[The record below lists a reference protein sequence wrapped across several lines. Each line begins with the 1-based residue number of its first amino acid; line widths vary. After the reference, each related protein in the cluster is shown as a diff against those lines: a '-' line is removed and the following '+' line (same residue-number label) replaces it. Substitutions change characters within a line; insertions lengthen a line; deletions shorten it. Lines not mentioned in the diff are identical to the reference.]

1 MKKSIL
7 NFIVK
12 HISNNKASLLLL
24 IFPAVQLLN
33 LQLIAD
39 GELKTAL
46 SDLIQA
52 LTSIAAAILML
63 IASHKLKKEN
73 DLSNH
78 GWSLI
83 GISLSFFSIGMVAFF
98 VVENILKIS
107 PYPGIADVFFML
119 FYPFVIIGFKKLP
132 KEKISFAKKMNI
144 FLDVSAFALVAAMF
158 IWHFNLK
165 ILLDSLQTEPNA
177 GIWMSLC
184 YTISDTI
191 LLLVL
196 FYWMVLKLDQGRQY
210 VPMLLLVTGGFFLI
224 AADLFQG
231 YIATYSNFTSGSF
244 VDLGWVMFSTLCAM
258 AAINLTNSL
267 NENKKKEDF
276 LYPEFVR
283 SLWTVGLTYFW
294 IGMAFFMLVWAF
306 YNKQRVDTGVLLVG
320 VVGAIVVAVT
330 RQIRSVYEKTKLYEH
345 LRKAHNE
352 LEQKVIERTAE
363 LQHRN
368 DLLEQSER
376 KFRGIF
382 DSSFSFIGMLSKEG
396 ILTEINQ
403 TALEKAALTR
413 EEVIGKFFWDTPWWS
428 NSTETQ
434 ELIKE
439 AVAKA
444 FLGNIFFSEVEYR
457 NQDGASLTMQLSI
470 KPIFDKKG
478 NVTILIPEGYDI
490 TEQKNAIDKLIRSE
504 KKYRYLMENMN
515 EAIMQ
520 VDNDDRIVFV
530 NKKFSELLGFGYE
543 EVVGQIGYEILM
555 DQEEQSRIIE
565 MNKLR
570 RKKIASQYEL
580 RFNTKGG
587 KKLDFLISGAPIF
600 DDENV
605 VIGSIGVMTDI
616 TDRKMAEKA
625 LIDSEKF
632 NKILF
637 ESSRNPIVVMEAETG
652 TYVNCNEAAVKI
664 YNLNSREDTIGKTP
678 VDFSAEFQYDGTP
691 SSVKAKRYIDECLKK
706 GSIIFDWLHQRP
718 NGEQWDAE
726 VHLMHFKLKNKDMMQ
741 FSLLD
746 VTEKRQIQI
755 KIENARKFVE
765 FIINSLPSAIITID
779 SNLNVTQ
786 YNSSAEKFRTNSDA
800 QASNIFERFANLKFA
815 SDSLEK
821 SVREGLVVTD
831 SKIIF
836 DDESNSKVY
845 DIKIIPL
852 AGIADAG
859 SIIVIDD
866 VTNKKKMEQI
876 LIENEKMVSIA
887 GLAAGMAHEINNP
900 LGTIVQGCQNI
911 NRRVSVDLPK
921 NSEVAQRIGIDLS
934 IVNSYMKERQIQEI
948 IDSMMKAATK
958 AAEIIR
964 NMLQFSRKSESKR
977 VKYPIDKLIDEVIE
991 LTYNDYGLKK
1001 KYDMRSIK
1009 IVRDYEAGIPEISI
1023 TVTEIQQVLFNLI
1036 QNAAHALRLE
1046 NDPNKHP
1053 TLIFRLRRKGAYLV
1067 IEVEDNGPGIPEKI
1081 RKRVFEPFFTTKNV
1095 GEGTGLGLSVS
1106 YMIVKNNHN
1115 GNIVVNSQLGKGS
1128 VFSVE
1133 LPLERGRHEESKSIN
1148 S

>member
-1 MKKSIL
+1 MEKPIQNYVSRQIL
-7 NFIVK
+7 K
-12 HISNNKASLLLL
+12 NKTFLLLL
-24 IFPAVQLLN
+24 IFPMLQLLN
-33 LQLIAD
+33 LQFIED
-39 GELKTAL
+39 SEVKKIL

-52 LTSIAAAILML
+52 LTAIIAAILMFISSSRL
-63 IASHKLKKEN
+63 RSEN
-73 DLSNH
+73 DISTH
-78 GWSLI
+78 GWSVI
-83 GISLSFFSIGMVAFF
+83 SISLAFFAIGMISFLI
-98 VVENILKIS
+98 VESVLKIS
-107 PYPGIADVFFML
+107 PYPGISDIFFIL
-119 FYPFVIIGFKKLP
+119 FYPFVVVGLKYLP
-132 KEKISFAKKMNI
+132 KEKISFAKKMNL

-165 ILLDSLQTEPNA
+165 ILLNSLQTEPNT
-177 GIWMSLC
+177 GVWMSLC
-184 YTISDTI
+184 YTIFDTI
-191 LLLVL
+191 LLLIL
-196 FYWMVLKLDQGRQY
+196 FYWMVLKLDQGGQY
-210 VPMLLLVTGGFFLI
+210 VPLLLLVTGGFFLI

-231 YIATYSNFTSGSF
+231 YIATYTNFTSGSL

-258 AAINLTNSL
+258 AATNLSTSIG
-267 NENKKKEDF
+267 KSKAKED
-276 LYPEFVR
+276 YIHSDFVR
-283 SLWTVGLTYFW
+283 NLWTVGLTYFW
-294 IGMAFFMLVWAF
+294 IGLAFFMLVWAF
-306 YNKQRVDTGVLLVG
+306 FNKQNVDTVVLLIG
-320 VVGAIVVAVT
+320 VVGAIIVAVT
-330 RQIRSVYEKTKLYEH
+330 RQVRSVFEKTKLYEH

-363 LQHRN
+363 LQFRN

-376 KFRGIF
+376 KFKGIF
-382 DSSFSFIGMLSKEG
+382 NSSFSFIGMLSKDG
-396 ILTEINQ
+396 ILIEINQ
-403 TALEKAALTR
+403 TALDKISYKR
-413 EEVIGKFFWDTPWWS
+413 EDVIGKLFWETPWWS
-428 NSTETQ
+428 LSNKSRNI
-434 ELIKE
+434 IKE
-439 AVAKA
+439 AILKA
-444 FLGNIFFSEVEYR
+444 LLGNVFLSEVEYY
-457 NQDGASLTMQLSI
+457 NHDGIPLTMQLSI
-470 KPIFDKKG
+470 KPIFDKRG
-478 NVTILIPEGYDI
+478 EVTILIPEGYDI
-490 TEQKNAIDKLIRSE
+490 TEQKNAIDSLIKNE
-504 KKYRYLMENMN
+504 KKYRFLMENMN
-515 EAIMQ
+515 EALMQ
-520 VDNDDRIVFV
+520 VDNDDRVVFV
-530 NKKFSELLGFGYE
+530 NKKFSELLGYKPE
-543 EVVGQIGYEILM
+543 EIVGKIGYEILM
-555 DQEEQSRIIE
+555 DKGEQNTIIE

-570 RKKIASQYEL
+570 RQEIASQYEI
-580 RFNTKGG
+580 RFNTKDG

-600 DDENV
+600 SDTNV

-616 TDRKMAEKA
+616 TDRKMAERA
-625 LIDSEKF
+625 LIESERF

-652 TYVNCNEAAVKI
+652 VYVNSNDAAVKI
-664 YNLNSREDTIGKTP
+664 YKYNSREETIGKTP
-678 VDFSAEFQYDGTP
+678 IDVSPEFQYDGTP
-691 SSVKAKRYIDECLKK
+691 STVKAKFYIGECLKK

-718 NGEQWDAE
+718 NGELWDAE
-726 VHLMHFKLKNKDMMQ
+726 VHLMHFKLKNRDMMQ

-746 VTEKRQIQI
+746 VTEKRQIQS

-765 FIINSLPSAIITID
+765 YIINSLPSAIITID

-786 YNSSAEKFRTNSDA
+786 YNSSAEKFRTCSDSKA
-800 QASNIFERFANLKFA
+800 ANIFERFANLKFA
-815 SDSLEK
+815 SELLNK
-821 SVREGLVVTD
+821 SVSEGLVVTD
-831 SKIIF
+831 SKIIY

-852 AGIADAG
+852 VGITDSG
-859 SIIVIDD
+859 SIVVVDD

-921 NSEVAQRIGIDLS
+921 NIEVAERLAID
-934 IVNSYMKERQIQEI
+934 INVVNSYLKERQIQEI

-1009 IVRDYEAGIPEISI
+1009 IIRDYEPGIPEIPI

-1046 NDPNKHP
+1046 NDPDKQP
-1053 TLIFRLRRKGAYLV
+1053 TLIFRLRRKGAYLS

-1115 GNIVVNSQLGKGS
+1115 GNIVVNSQLGKGT
-1128 VFSVE
+1128 VFTVE
-1133 LPLERGRHEESKSIN
+1133 LPLERGRHEENKSIN